1 MPTVNINPDAAG
13 TLDDGYHICGSASHA
28 TNRDAT
34 VSTSGNTNLNVSYV
48 GLGSVAFG
56 TSNKINY
63 RAHMTFDIGGASIPA
78 GSTIDS
84 VNLKIS
90 TQSNSSGFLAHTH
103 MGTIYITKGTWT
115 TSSSGSS
122 TYNDFDGWPSGGG
135 NWDGVVTEYGEF
147 TSAASTDF
155 NISLNSTAVNDVES
169 VISSGYL
176 RLMFLYEGEW
186 DEDYTLTGT
195 AFVVFNGA
203 KINTMEQ
210 TTVSKRPLIE
220 VVYTSGGVT
229 HNAIIFGTN
238 F

>member
-1 MPTVNINPDAAG
+1 MPTVNISPDAAG

-28 TNRDAT
+28 TNRDAA
-34 VSTSGNTNLNVSYV
+34 VSTSRNANLKAAYV

-56 TSNKINY
+56 TANKFNY
-63 RAHMTFDIGGASIPA
+63 RGYMAFNIGGASIPA

-84 VNLKIS
+84 VNLKITTQANS
-90 TQSNSSGFLAHTH
+90 TGFVTHTH
-103 MGTIYITKGTWT
+103 MGTIYIVKGTFT
-115 TSSSGSS
+115 TPSGSDG
-122 TYNDFDGWPSGGG
+122 YNDFEGWPSGGG
-135 NWDGVVTEYGEF
+135 SWDGVVTEYGEF

-155 NISLNSTAVNDVES
+155 DISLNSTAVSDVAS
-169 VISSGYL
+169 AISSGYL
-176 RLMFLYEGEW
+176 KVMFLYEGEW

-195 AFVVFNGA
+195 AFLVFNGA

-210 TTVSKRPLIE
+210 ATVSDRPVLE
-220 VVYTSGGVT
+220 VTYTSGGVT

>member
-1 MPTVNINPDAAG
+1 MPQVDISANGSGFT
-13 TLDDGYHICGSASHA
+13 DDGYHICSSSSNA

-34 VSTSGNTNLNVSYV
+34 NSTSGNTNINAAYV

-56 TSNKINY
+56 TANRFNY

-90 TQSNSSGFLAHTH
+90 TQSNASGFINHTH
-103 MGTIYITKGTWT
+103 MGTIYIAKGTWDN
-115 TSSSGSS
+115 SGSS
-122 TYNDFDGWPSGGG
+122 GTYSDFDGWPSGGG
-135 NWDGVVTEYGEF
+135 DWEGVVAEYGEF
-147 TSAASTDF
+147 TSTASTDYD
-155 NISLNSTAVNDVES
+155 ISLNSTAVSDVEDA
-169 VISSGYL
+169 ISSGEL
-176 RLMFLYEGEW
+176 KLMFLYDGEW

-195 AFVVFNGA
+195 GFVVFNGA

-229 HNAIIFGTN
+229 YNANIFGGN

>member
-1 MPTVNINPDAAG
+1 MPQADISAIDTG
-13 TLDDGYHICGSASHA
+13 SLDDGYHILGSGSHA

-34 VSTSGNTNLNVSYV
+34 NSTSGSTSINAAYV

-56 TSNKINY
+56 TANKFNY
-63 RAHMTFDIGGASIPA
+63 RGHMTFNIGAASIPA

-90 TQSNSSGFLAHTH
+90 TQSNSSGFLTHTH
-103 MGTIYITKGTWT
+103 MGTIYIAKGTWT
-115 TSSSGSS
+115 ASSGSS
-122 TYNDFDGWPSGGG
+122 TYNDFDGWPSSGD
-135 NWDGVVTEYGEF
+135 WEGVVTEYGEF
-147 TSAASTDF
+147 TSAASTDYD
-155 NISLNSTAVNDVES
+155 ISLNSTAVSDVED

-176 RLMFLYEGEW
+176 KLMFLYDGEW

-195 AFVVFNGA
+195 GFVVFNGA
-203 KINTMEQ
+203 KIITMEN
-210 TTVSKRPLIE
+210 TTASKRPVLE

-229 HNAIIFGTN
+229 YNANIFGAN

>member
-1 MPTVNINPDAAG
+1 M
-13 TLDDGYHICGSASHA
+13 
-28 TNRDAT
+28 
-34 VSTSGNTNLNVSYV
+34 
-48 GLGSVAFG
+48 AF
-56 TSNKINY
+56 N
-63 RAHMTFDIGGASIPA
+63 IGGASIPA

-84 VNLKIS
+84 VNLKIT
-90 TQSNSSGFLAHTH
+90 TQSNATGFLAHTH
-103 MGTIYITKGTWT
+103 MGTVYIVKGTFLAP
-115 TSSSGSS
+115 SGSAG
-122 TYNDFDGWPSGGG
+122 YNDFEGWPSGGG
-135 NWDGVVTEYGEF
+135 SWDGVVTEYGEF

-155 NISLNSTAVNDVES
+155 DISLNSTAVSDVES
-169 VISSGYL
+169 AISSGYL
-176 RLMFLYEGEW
+176 KLMFLYEGEW

-210 TTVSKRPLIE
+210 TTVSDRPSIE